1 MLVVRQVAHL
11 YHLSLYT
18 FAVEAPFGNGVMVN
32 GFLLNNEL
40 TDFSFAPFDEEG
52 NPIANRVEGRKRPR
66 SSMSP
71 TIILDE
77 NGKPELLT
85 GSPGGTSIIGY
96 TAQSIYNMYD
106 FGLDPQSAAGLP
118 HYQNQNEEAT
128 LLETP
133 VANVT
138 ADYDVSDLSGKLES
152 RGHVV
157 SLGELQSG
165 LGIIMVQDDTFIGGA
180 DLRRDGTVGGSD
192 QSDDEPDTS
201 HCERKTPGGDD
212 STTDSTEESSDDS
225 GAIAWSMAAASAIV
239 VFTVALTVV

>member
-1 MLVVRQVAHL
+1 MVPIPLK
-11 YHLSLYT
+11 
-18 FAVEAPFGNGVMVN
+18 VESPFGNGVMVN

-52 NPIANRVEGRKRPR
+52 NPIANRVEGGKRPR

-96 TAQSIYNMYD
+96 TAQSIYNIYD
-106 FGLDPQSAAGLP
+106 FGLDPQSAAALP

-138 ADYDVSDLSGKLES
+138 TDYDVTDLSQELES

-157 SLGELQSG
+157 SLGNQQSG
-165 LGIIMVQDDTFIGGA
+165 LGIIMVQDDLFIGGA
-180 DLRRDGTVGGSD
+180 DPRRDGTVGGTD
-192 QSDDEPDTS
+192 
-201 HCERKTPGGDD
+201 KGDD
-212 STTDSTEESSDDS
+212 DSDMSYCGSKAPEDEGSSTGSTGAESSDDS
-225 GAIAWSMAAASAIV
+225 GAFVWSMVAASATV
-239 VFTVALTVV
+239 TFTVLISLMQV